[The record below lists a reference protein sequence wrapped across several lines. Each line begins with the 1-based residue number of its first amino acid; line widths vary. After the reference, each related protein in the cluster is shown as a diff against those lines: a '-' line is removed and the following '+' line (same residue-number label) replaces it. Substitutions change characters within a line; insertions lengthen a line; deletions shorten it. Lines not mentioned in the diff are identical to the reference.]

1 MLALLLGI
9 MVSATAKA
17 QMPVQPKV
25 VGNIAVTRSA
35 YQSDAKWVIDYT
47 VKNTSPAPVQLATAN
62 VRVKV
67 DGWVSN
73 SNVPG
78 HGLPRF
84 SLIEGGGIVKTAQSE
99 VIKHSDTAQ
108 QCQEKMS
115 LSILQNGKPVKPG
128 TQTVTLPPEPDN
140 VNTGGDD
147 GENEEM
153 KMARGEE
160 PPPQPRQP
168 PAPKTEEK
176 PADTTVT
183 IPGGEEV
190 ILRITLQHMHEM
202 YGDLDPLLGTRSC
215 HVDFDKMGNWSDAA
229 IECVDPHVVVPAVSI
244 PEPGEDHR
252 DKRYFVSAPDSLYL
266 AADIPVLKN
275 YNVKEQSVRYSWKYR
290 VRFYYL
296 VATGGDGE
304 SRVRIKQA
312 HDTPNSWK
320 PLSDSNVDEKLKVG
334 RWYLFDKIVRTQ
346 ANANMLTV
354 EFRITDEIGETWI
367 DNLTIEPLNAPSL
380 TP

>member
-1 MLALLLGI
+1 
-9 MVSATAKA
+9 MVSATANA

-35 YQSDAKWVIDYT
+35 YQRDAQWVIDYT

-67 DGWVSN
+67 DCWVSN

-78 HGLPRF
+78 HGVPRL
-84 SLIEGGGIVKTAQSE
+84 SLIEGNGIVKTAQCE
-99 VIKHSDTAQ
+99 VIKHSDTAL

-128 TQTVTLPPEPDN
+128 TQTVTLPPEPDT
-140 VNTGGDD
+140 VNTGGDE

-160 PPPQPRQP
+160 PPPQPPTPR
-168 PAPKTEEK
+168 TEEK
-176 PADTTVT
+176 PVDTTVT
-183 IPGGEEV
+183 IPSGGEV

-202 YGDLDPLLGTRSC
+202 YGDLDLLLGTRSC
-215 HVDFDKMGNWSDAA
+215 RVDFDQLGNWSDAA
-229 IECVDPHVVVPAVSI
+229 IECVDPRVVVPAVSI

-252 DKRYFVSAPDSLYL
+252 DKRYFISAPDSLYL
-266 AADIPVLKN
+266 AAHIPELKN
-275 YNVKEQSVRYSWKYR
+275 YGLKEQSVRYSWKYR

-312 HDTPNSWK
+312 HDSANSWK
-320 PLSDSNVDEKLKVG
+320 QLSEYNVDEKLKVG
-334 RWYLFDKIVRTQ
+334 RWYVFDKIVTTQ
-346 ANANMLTV
+346 PNANTLRV
-354 EFRITDEIGETWI
+354 EFRITDEIGEMWI
-367 DNLTIEPLNAPSL
+367 DNLTIEALNAPSV